1 MTTVTEATAI
11 VPAAAGAPVPG
22 QQGPAP
28 APESSLTASPTTVS
42 FVAQAALS
50 QAAST
55 PPPHGSPKSAAAADP
70 QPVPISTDSTKP
82 VPAPGTETTAIV
94 PAAAGAPVSGQQG
107 PIDTSSHSPQGSPKP
122 TTKETKTPTKPLP
135 ALPPTS
141 LAASMTKN
149 LQGAAGFFPA
159 SSPTK
164 GDLTL
169 TREQTAATKQLL
181 SITLG
186 DITTERSSPSPAP
199 ETPPTSIMEIPPVA
213 GSAPQTQDQT
223 ATTPKPVVQPPLVT
237 PAPPPAVP
245 ESVPED
251 PSAGSTSQTQDQVE
265 EIPSAGESKG
275 GTEKK
280 LVDQPPAIV
289 IAPAPPPAVPQ
300 PEPEVP
306 SAGSPSPD
314 VVAEEESHQP
324 PTPAASPKPSPK
336 AAPLAGGED
345 EKPVDQPPVIV
356 IEPAPAIAPA
366 PPPVVLKL
374 VPEDLSAGS
383 TLPDVVAKEEP
394 HRPPTPTASPKSL
407 FEADKAPEPAP
418 NPVVSTETAKTSNFA
433 QNFFII
439 LGTVGILTTL
449 GGAGL
454 LYFSSIIPTIVAGIP
469 LLQAMG
475 VAKIVA
481 IAKVLPMIGGSMIT
495 LASISLLLT
504 GMRAS
509 KKS

>member
-82 VPAPGTETTAIV
+82 VPAPGTETT
-94 PAAAGAPVSGQQG
+94 
-107 PIDTSSHSPQGSPKP
+107 
-122 TTKETKTPTKPLP
+122 
-135 ALPPTS
+135 
-141 LAASMTKN
+141 
-149 LQGAAGFFPA
+149 
-159 SSPTK
+159 
-164 GDLTL
+164 
-169 TREQTAATKQLL
+169 
-181 SITLG
+181 
-186 DITTERSSPSPAP
+186 
-199 ETPPTSIMEIPPVA
+199 
-213 GSAPQTQDQT
+213 
-223 ATTPKPVVQPPLVT
+223 
-237 PAPPPAVP
+237 
-245 ESVPED
+245 
-251 PSAGSTSQTQDQVE
+251 
-265 EIPSAGESKG
+265 
-275 GTEKK
+275 
-280 LVDQPPAIV
+280 
-289 IAPAPPPAVPQ
+289 
-300 PEPEVP
+300 
-306 SAGSPSPD
+306 
-314 VVAEEESHQP
+314 
-324 PTPAASPKPSPK
+324 
-336 AAPLAGGED
+336 
-345 EKPVDQPPVIV
+345 IV